1 MHSYPFQFRLQNS
14 PAMSKADEKM
24 AVETVETRFLPV
36 FTGNDNTERAP
47 ECACPC
53 FTSSLRRRLAK
64 IESFV
69 AVMSMYILFFVST
82 EMYLMAVITTIEKRF
97 GFNSYQ
103 SGMLFSA
110 KEITYFCTVTF
121 VSHFAKKSH
130 RPRLIGVMGYIG
142 VLAGYVSALPHFFF
156 GGGSVSSL
164 TITAA
169 QRSDPMLCRTN
180 DDMTTSNRTTDHC
193 DDSSDSFHVG
203 AYSVFIMSAILLG
216 LSQSCQGALS
226 ATYVD
231 DSVTKDKVA
240 LYLGEYLALKRKC
253 HFDEKFH
260 HWLHCTLPFWQL
272 LKADSRFAPSQ
283 WETALLCND
292 VSHWLGASLESALLL
307 MQTVT
312 KISSKWRRLCF
323 NSHNPFWSGGCY
335 AKFKS
340 PGSPATDHPLRM
352 AGWSVYLW
360 DIRV

>member
-169 QRSDPMLCRTN
+169 QRSDPMLCRTG

-240 LYLGEYLALKRKC
+240 LYLGKYLTLKRKC
-253 HFDEKFH
+253 HFDENFH
-260 HWLHCTLPFWQL
+260 RWLHCKFQCRHWRKCYQNE
-272 LKADSRFAPSQ
+272 DIS
-283 WETALLCND
+283 
-292 VSHWLGASLESALLL
+292 VSIHIIHLDQESA
-307 MQTVT
+307 MQSWKSWVARNGPLIVDDWVVHLSLGDPCVQT
-312 KISSKWRRLCF
+312 SL
-323 NSHNPFWSGGCY
+323 
-335 AKFKS
+335 AKS
-340 PGSPATDHPLRM
+340 LPILGPT
-352 AGWSVYLW
+352 
-360 DIRV
+360 